1 MDRMEILFKLKL
13 EFIQKFFNSSIKMSY
28 RQEKNILD
36 DESFQDIVSMTANT
50 IIESNLQL
58 SPELRY
64 IAAKIKATCE
74 EEFRLFEKYYYL
86 ALSQMEHR
94 EMFDIDRIGKI
105 LLSYEDCFDYQPFI
119 DLIKNRAVKN
129 CPNLDLSDVIIKH
142 SLKIAEFW
150 LSVGG
155 TVNKTIFKRLDA
167 DDKIDK
173 SLLNKLYELNEKNK
187 TSH

>member
-1 MDRMEILFKLKL
+1 MDRMEILCKLKL

-105 LLSYEDCFDYQPFI
+105 LLSYEDCFDYQLFI

-129 CPNLDLSDVIIKH
+129 GPNLDLSDVTIKH